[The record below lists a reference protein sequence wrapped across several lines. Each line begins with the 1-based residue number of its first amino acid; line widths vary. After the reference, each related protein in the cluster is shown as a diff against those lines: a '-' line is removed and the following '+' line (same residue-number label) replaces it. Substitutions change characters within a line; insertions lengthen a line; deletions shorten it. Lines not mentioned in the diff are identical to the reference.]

1 LDLLEQDVK
10 TFVSVIYRDLL
21 DFAVAYV
28 AGEDGFDIFETA
40 VYVAGIALCEHFD
53 PAVGQVANE
62 AGESEAAGDSM
73 RGEPETD
80 ALDPAGEKY
89 VFGYFLHIDN
99 LIVSYHTG
107 IKNLYKILTCL
118 V

>member
-1 LDLLEQDVK
+1 
-10 TFVSVIYRDLL
+10 
-21 DFAVAYV
+21 
-28 AGEDGFDIFETA
+28 
-40 VYVAGIALCEHFD
+40 
-53 PAVGQVANE
+53 
-62 AGESEAAGDSM
+62 M

-107 IKNLYKILTCL
+107 IKNLYKMLTCL